1 MPTGLLAK
9 LALTTVA
16 AVGLYVP
23 TMGLPLPLNSC
34 LRTAGVANAAPSP
47 TCASDLR
54 ECLRQS
60 ADMHPAT
67 FGVRY
72 VTADDVAKCTEA
84 FNACLHGSS
93 GGSANPPPSTSTGG
107 TGRKGLPS
115 HLGITYDGALISDCR
130 VSGEAVTCK
139 VINPNAPVGNQDSW
153 TSEVTGTL
161 SGLTMTGTETIHV
174 EGHYDGQPGCLYT
187 EKASG
192 PVTYAFNSD
201 GTVSMRGGPMQW
213 QHTDYGNCSNSYSQT
228 SPENEVT
235 AEWSAIQ

>member
-1 MPTGLLAK
+1 MTRFASR
-9 LALTTVA
+9 LALGTLA
-16 AVGLYVP
+16 AMGLYIATLGSP
-23 TMGLPLPLNSC
+23 ITGPCGGLAGATPSRSC
-34 LRTAGVANAAPSP
+34 GG
-47 TCASDLR
+47 DLR
-54 ECLRQS
+54 ECLRLS
-60 ADMHPAT
+60 AKTGIYGA
-67 FGVRY
+67 RY
-72 VTADDVAKCTEA
+72 VTADDVARCVEA
-84 FNACLHGSS
+84 FNACIHGSS

-107 TGRKGLPS
+107 TGHKGLPS
-115 HLGITYDGALISDCR
+115 HLGITYNGALISDCR
-130 VSGEAVTCK
+130 VSGEAVNCK

-192 PVTYAFNSD
+192 PVTYDFNSD